1 MNTDILEGKW
11 KQLKGAA
18 KREWGDLTN
27 DEVDQIDG
35 DMERLS
41 GLIQERYG
49 KSRQEAEKAIEDWC
63 RSQSL

>member
-1 MNTDILEGKW
+1 MNKDILEGKW
-11 KQLKGAA
+11 KQIKGAVQH
-18 KREWGDLTN
+18 EWGDLTD
-27 DEVDQIDG
+27 DEVDQVDG

-49 KSRQEAEKAIEDWC
+49 KSRQEAEKAIEDWY

>member
-1 MNTDILEGKW
+1 MNKDILEGKW
-11 KQLKGAA
+11 KQIKGAVQH
-18 KREWGDLTN
+18 EWGDLTD
-27 DEVDQIDG
+27 DEVNQVDG

-49 KSRQEAEKAIEDWC
+49 KSRQEAEKAIEDWY

>member
-1 MNTDILEGKW
+1 MNTDIIEGKW
-11 KQLKGAA
+11 KQLKGAVQH
-18 KREWGDLTN
+18 EWGDLTN
-27 DEVDQIDG
+27 DEVDQVDG

-49 KSRQEAEKAIEDWC
+49 KSRQEAEKAIEDWY